1 MILNYVIWDSSPNIT
16 TINYFPI
23 KWYGLLFASS
33 YLLMGPLLKY
43 MFKKEGKPPADTDVL
58 LVYIMCGVGM
68 GARLGHVLFYD
79 LDYYIDHPLEAILPV
94 TFNPTFRFIGFQ
106 GLASHGAAIGI
117 IIAIFLYLYR
127 ITLRPFKI
135 TSKGRQ
141 HMLWLLDKIVIV
153 VAFAG
158 AMIRMGNFMNSE
170 IIGKP
175 TGSNYGVVF
184 ARSLKENLTAST
196 SAIESVQLQKPKH
209 QGTNSHHLRTPIE
222 IVIHFKNYGLEK
234 DQVKRFLE
242 RNIKDFLVREGTS
255 IETPHIDQQPDQ
267 PLNYTLAKSKQ
278 GGYIATI
285 TTTGI
290 PRHPAQLYE
299 AFSCIV
305 LFLLLYLWWY
315 KRRSTIK
322 NGQFF
327 ALFLVILF
335 SLRFFYEHFKE
346 NQSAFENDM
355 TWNMGQVLSI
365 PWVVLGVVLLALP
378 LKKRRVK

>member
-1 MILNYVIWDSSPNIT
+1 MILNYIIWDNSPNIT
-16 TINYFPI
+16 TINDFPV

-33 YLLMGPLLKY
+33 YLFMGPLLKY
-43 MFKKEGKPPADTDVL
+43 MFKKEGKPPADVDIL

-79 LDYYIDHPLEAILPV
+79 LDYYIDHPLEAILPI
-94 TFNPTFRFIGFQ
+94 TFNPKFQFIGFQ

-127 ITLRPFKI
+127 INLRPFKI
-135 TSKGRQ
+135 KSKGRQ
-141 HMLWLLDKIVIV
+141 DMLCLLDKIVIV

-158 AMIRMGNFMNSE
+158 AMIRIGNFMNSE

-184 ARSLKENLTAST
+184 ARSLKENLTAT
-196 SAIESVQLQKPKH
+196 ASAIESVQLQKRKQ
-209 QGTNSHHLRTPIE
+209 QGASSNHLGTPIE
-222 IVIHFKNYGLEK
+222 IVIHFKNYGLEEE
-234 DQVKRFLE
+234 QVKNFLE
-242 RNIKDFLVREGTS
+242 RNMKDFLAREA
-255 IETPHIDQQPDQ
+255 INAAVPHIKEQSDQ
-267 PLNYTLAKSKQ
+267 PLKYTLAKSRQ

-299 AFSCIV
+299 AFSCIL
-305 LFLLLYLWWY
+305 LFLLLYLWWC
-315 KRRSTIK
+315 KKRSTIK
-322 NGQFF
+322 NGQVF

-346 NQSAFENDM
+346 NQSPFENDM
-355 TWNMGQVLSI
+355 TWNMGQLLSI
-365 PWVVLGVVLLALP
+365 PWVVLGVVLLCYRG
-378 LKKRRVK
+378 RRR